1 MWTHKVVREGL
12 RSFHVSL
19 NLFSLSFG
27 VHACVYLQGGICRA
41 LKRVPAWVQQW
52 RLNDLQRSIGTTDR

>member
-1 MWTHKVVREGL
+1 MWSHDVAREGL
-12 RSFHVSL
+12 RSSHVNL

-27 VHACVYLQGGICRA
+27 VHACVYMQGGIRRA

-52 RLNDLQRSIGTTDR
+52 RLNDLQRSIGTADC